1 VEPLTPD
8 DVAECVIF
16 AVTRP
21 RRVNIDELVIKALA
35 QSTPVRIV
43 RD

>member
-1 VEPLTPD
+1 
-8 DVAECVIF
+8 VAECVLF

-21 RRVNIDELVIKALA
+21 PHVNIDELVIKALA

-43 RD
+43 RRES